1 MKLTI
6 KGRRTF
12 SIDYPS
18 LNCGG
23 RWKLLNIIGSKARFR
38 EELDR
43 GQDKCT
49 DHGLVVLERVNR
61 RQLLYWYSLQDSNQI
76 TASAVLNR
84 KKPAGNH

>member
-1 MKLTI
+1 MKLAI
-6 KGRRTF
+6 KGRRTI

-23 RWKLLNIIGSKARFR
+23 RWKLLNINGSKARFR
-38 EELDR
+38 EELDH

-61 RQLLYWYSLQDSNQI
+61 RQLLYWYSLQDSNEI

-84 KKPAGNH
+84 EKPAGNR